1 MCCWVLDIICTNY
14 CSDRLPMLIQE
25 TTVQLADCNNQLAAL
40 PPVITT
46 EPASFVLN
54 LIMLFCADV
63 ARNVEGSPEH
73 ATLVQSNRKA
83 FEQFK
88 RAVRGTAPR
97 FVPFEAK
104 DRDRAGKHT
113 TVEDADD
120 SDEDND
126 NDDSGEKADNKIS
139 DAASLFSDI
148 STGVQDYE
156 KAMYVDAVRARI
168 EAYVPRHGA
177 ASTSDVAGQVPDTR
191 TAKQHTVRRKA
202 RVHQRLPDDVADAR

>member
-1 MCCWVLDIICTNY
+1 MFGV
-14 CSDRLPMLIQE
+14 R
-25 TTVQLADCNNQLAAL
+25 
-40 PPVITT
+40 
-46 EPASFVLN
+46 LN
-54 LIMLFCADV
+54 LRETERKRRRGGGGD
-63 ARNVEGSPEH
+63 GSPGPSDS
-73 ATLVQSNRKA
+73 T
-83 FEQFK
+83 
-88 RAVRGTAPR
+88 RGR
-97 FVPFEAK
+97 RRRRRR
-104 DRDRAGKHT
+104 RD
-113 TVEDADD
+113 DDD

-202 RVHQRLPDDVADAR
+202 RVHQRLPDDLADAR